1 MLVSLTVK
9 QFALIEQ
16 VHLELGAGMTVF
28 TGETGAG
35 KSMLCGA
42 LAAVFGARA
51 STDWVRHGAQK
62 AEVTAVWEGI
72 DTRIDALLEAGGA
85 EREDAVI
92 LRRIITRDGRS
103 RSYINGVPVTL
114 KTLQKIGEI
123 CLDMHGQHEHQ
134 SLMQPS
140 VQRQLLDASVPE
152 SLLFDTKVAFDS
164 WQQLNARLQAL
175 NHERDETEQQAT
187 WMREGLARLEE
198 LEISE
203 HLADSLQAEVDAGRH
218 HAQIQQSAAEALLL
232 LDEAEPS
239 LRDMLARADHAVS
252 VAEGFHEGLHRSRQ
266 LLDQMDALL
275 GEVTPELRSV
285 LDHPFDEVALLQS
298 EQRLMAL
305 HEAMRRHDCDENG
318 LLELMD
324 VWRERLDKLDTAGWD
339 EVSLTQAMK
348 KSRDNYR
355 QCAIALSEE
364 RKLSSEKLASLLRPF
379 LDRLALAGMQVCFD
393 VQIEKNESDW
403 GPCGWDRVGIKIMSN
418 PGEPWRDLAAV
429 ASGGEL
435 SRLVLAFKGCGAL
448 TGMPHI
454 AVFDEVDTGIGG
466 ETAWCV
472 GELLAQMGK
481 ERQVLVISHLPQV
494 ASCAD
499 HQIVICKSE
508 KEGRTITALEPVE
521 NQSRQAEIA
530 RMLGGVGESLQH
542 ARDMLVRGRDTALL

>member
-16 VHLELGAGMTVF
+16 VHLELDAGMTVF

-51 STDWVRHGAQK
+51 SADWVRHGAQK

-72 DTRIDALLEAGGA
+72 DMRIDALLEAGDV
-85 EREDAVI
+85 ECEETLI
-92 LRRIITRDGRS
+92 LRRTITRDGRS
-103 RSYINGVPVTL
+103 RSYVNGVPVTL
-114 KTLQKIGEI
+114 KMLQHIGEI

-134 SLMQPS
+134 ALMQPS

-152 SLLFDTKVAFDS
+152 SLLHDIKVSFDS
-164 WQQLNARLQAL
+164 WQMLQSRLQAL
-175 NHERDETEQQAT
+175 NHEHGETEQQAI
-187 WMREGLARLEE
+187 WMREELARLEE

-203 HLADSLQAEVDAGRH
+203 NLADSLQSKVDAGRH
-218 HAQIQQSAAEALLL
+218 HARIQQSAAEALLL

-239 LRDMLARADHAVS
+239 LRDMLARADYAVS

-266 LLDQMDALL
+266 LLGQMDALL

-285 LDHPFDEVALLQS
+285 LDNPFDEMGLQQS
-298 EQRLMAL
+298 EQRLMTL

-324 VWRERLDKLDTAGWD
+324 VWRERLGKLDTAGWD
-339 EVSLTQAMK
+339 EVSLTQAME
-348 KSRDNYR
+348 KSRDSYR
-355 QCAIALSEE
+355 QCAMALSKA
-364 RKLSSEKLASLLRPF
+364 RKLSSEKLAGLLRPF

-393 VQIEKNESDW
+393 VLTEKNEFDW
-403 GPCGWDRVGIKIMSN
+403 GPYGWDRVGIKIMSN

-435 SRLVLAFKGCGAL
+435 SRLVLALKGCGAL
-448 TGMPHI
+448 AGMPHI

-508 KEGRTITALEPVE
+508 KEGRTITGLEPVE
-521 NQSRQAEIA
+521 DQSRQAEIA

-542 ARDMLVRGRDTALL
+542 ARDMLIRGRGAALL

>member
-16 VHLELGAGMTVF
+16 VHLELDAGMTVF

-51 STDWVRHGAQK
+51 SADWVRHGAQK

-72 DTRIDALLEAGGA
+72 DMRIDALLEAGDV
-85 EREDAVI
+85 ECEETLI
-92 LRRIITRDGRS
+92 LRRTITRDGRS
-103 RSYINGVPVTL
+103 RSYVNGVPVTL
-114 KTLQKIGEI
+114 KMLQHIGEI

-134 SLMQPS
+134 ALMQPS

-152 SLLFDTKVAFDS
+152 SLLHDIKVSFDS
-164 WQQLNARLQAL
+164 WQMLQSRLQAL
-175 NHERDETEQQAT
+175 NHEHGETEQQAI
-187 WMREGLARLEE
+187 WMREELARLEE

-203 HLADSLQAEVDAGRH
+203 NLADSLQSKVDAGRH
-218 HAQIQQSAAEALLL
+218 HARIQQSAAEALLL

-239 LRDMLARADHAVS
+239 LRDMLARADYAVS

-266 LLDQMDALL
+266 LLGQMDALL

-285 LDHPFDEVALLQS
+285 LDNPFDEMGLQQS
-298 EQRLMAL
+298 EQRLMTL

-324 VWRERLDKLDTAGWD
+324 VWRERLGKLDTAGWD
-339 EVSLTQAMK
+339 EVSLTQAME
-348 KSRDNYR
+348 KSRDSYR
-355 QCAIALSEE
+355 QCAMALSKA
-364 RKLSSEKLASLLRPF
+364 RKLSSEKLAGLLRPF

-393 VQIEKNESDW
+393 VLTEKNESDW
-403 GPCGWDRVGIKIMSN
+403 GPYGWDRVGIKIMSN

-435 SRLVLAFKGCGAL
+435 SRLVLALKGCGAL
-448 TGMPHI
+448 AGMPHI

-508 KEGRTITALEPVE
+508 KEGRTITGLEPVE
-521 NQSRQAEIA
+521 DQSRQAEIA

-542 ARDMLVRGRDTALL
+542 ARDMLIRGRGAALL